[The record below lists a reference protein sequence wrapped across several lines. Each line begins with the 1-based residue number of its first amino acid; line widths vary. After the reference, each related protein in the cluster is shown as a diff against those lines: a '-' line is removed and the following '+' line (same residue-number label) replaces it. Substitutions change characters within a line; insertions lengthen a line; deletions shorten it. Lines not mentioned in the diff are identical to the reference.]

1 MLFPVFTHTR
11 LGRGCFVRPTRAE
24 QCVGALI
31 RTNSLTRRDQGKRDL
46 RTFSELCS
54 EMERVRYDLLLCI
67 NAQTLAVICNFAV
80 WAVCCVSLPADIVSL
95 S

>member
-1 MLFPVFTHTR
+1 MLFPVFTYTG

-46 RTFSELCS
+46 RTFSELCLRWNGS
-54 EMERVRYDLLLCI
+54 DTICCWCI
-67 NAQTLAVICNFAV
+67 NAQTLAVICNFTV
-80 WAVCCVSLPADIVSL
+80 WAVCCVSLPADIASL